1 MTLTKKEEEEIDQ
14 EFEDMKT
21 ADRFNISCLLIAVYY
36 IIVAVL
42 IFYKGALG
50 WYFLFGSLTTAL
62 LVGKIK
68 QLK

>member
-1 MTLTKKEEEEIDQ
+1 MTLTKEEEREIDQ
-14 EFEDMKT
+14 QAEDIKAT
-21 ADRFNISCLLIAVYY
+21 DRFNASCLLMVVYY

-50 WYFLFGSLTTAL
+50 WYFLFGSITTAL
-62 LVGKIK
+62 LLGKIK